1 MGLTVLLLQALLST
15 SAGDVSQFIPTPNPN
30 TERAQQ
36 SYRLGWEYLSS
47 ENWEEAAKQFQHA
60 IDIDRQFKLA
70 YYGLGRAQ
78 MVLKRFNEAA
88 RNYETCRGLYQAQ
101 ASDNFHNRQEA
112 DRMRQNDLQQ
122 LQIAVSTLSSRG
134 GAQGQQSSATQL
146 QIQQLRAQMQRIQMR
161 READASFSLTS
172 DAPAFVSLALGSAY
186 FRLGRMS
193 EAEREYKATIETDPK
208 AGEAHNNLAVVYMLT
223 GRIDEAEKSVKAA
236 EKAGFKVSPMLKE
249 DIATAK
255 KKTTTD

>member
-47 ENWEEAAKQFQHA
+47 ENWEEAAKQ
-60 IDIDRQFKLA
+60 
-70 YYGLGRAQ
+70 
-78 MVLKRFNEAA
+78 
-88 RNYETCRGLYQAQ
+88 
-101 ASDNFHNRQEA
+101 
-112 DRMRQNDLQQ
+112 
-122 LQIAVSTLSSRG
+122 
-134 GAQGQQSSATQL
+134 
-146 QIQQLRAQMQRIQMR
+146 IQQLRAQMQRSQMR

-193 EAEREYKATIETDPK
+193 EAEREYKATINTDPK

-223 GRIDEAEKSVKAA
+223 GRIDEA
-236 EKAGFKVSPMLKE
+236 
-249 DIATAK
+249 
-255 KKTTTD
+255 